1 MPRLSDDDVR
11 AALDIALDVGSARA
25 IESVDEPPED

>member
-11 AALDIALDVGSARA
+11 AALDIALDVAAQA